1 LVCESISDRGGSMPP
16 CGLDGDCRENFGSA
30 EGDEQSR

>member
-1 LVCESISDRGGSMPP
+1 MLLYESVSDRGIGAAF
-16 CGLDGDCRENFGSA
+16 GLDGDCSENFGSA